1 MVVVSNT
8 LSLLPFS
15 ILPIITPWLAN
26 RKGIRRDYFFASS
39 RSQLALMKAKGGSQ
53 VGKRRWKKEGDVG
66 FFSRWKVNRDCVSY
80 AIGIGIGIGFLIFLG
95 IMTYREEEEGERAR
109 FLVEEYFQSPTLLAL
124 TFFFKKKGGGLF
136 KVKEYV
142 FSSIHSLC
150 FLFLSRFHL

>member
-80 AIGIGIGIGFLIFLG
+80 AIGIGIGFLIFLG
-95 IMTYREEEEGERAR
+95 NMTYRE
-109 FLVEEYFQSPTLLAL
+109 
-124 TFFFKKKGGGLF
+124 GGVS
-136 KVKEYV
+136 KSKNMYSAV
-142 FSSIHSLC
+142 SIHCAFSFSLVST
-150 FLFLSRFHL
+150 FEEKTPSSFHAP